1 MIFVAFCV
9 NDKPTSDEA
18 RLFLIVLALP
28 LAGKAGKL
36 EGNWGA
42 AAIVNGY
49 LPRLRLGQVQFFG
62 KVLITPGSDKF

>member
-1 MIFVAFCV
+1 
-9 NDKPTSDEA
+9 
-18 RLFLIVLALP
+18 LALP